1 MSAIAAFALAS
12 LIGAPTPTSATPT
25 PDPRMAELVKK
36 LGDKSYRVREQAAR
50 ELVRGGSGS
59 VVALTAGIKDLDPE
73 VSERCRQLLPQAAA
87 IERNEKLA
95 LLLKDPSA
103 PPPKGLAGLE
113 RFLKIAG
120 DDKASRELYA
130 ELLGVHHLTL
140 EAAEKDPR
148 KAAEYFQQFCDE
160 AYNKWQV
167 SIRTGRYSYDNLLS
181 GKSDV
186 AYFLFV
192 SADTQ
197 VRKYENGMGRS
208 SIFFNGNAIPNSIG
222 EKGSPA
228 VRKLFLDWLEHE
240 PQTYLQAQG
249 FSLAARA
256 GVKEALPVAL
266 KLLEKKR
273 EDRHGLAQV
282 MLSLTKLGTKEHIKV
297 VEKFLD
303 DKSEVGQINFGNGAP
318 HTIQMRD
325 VALGT
330 VIQLAGQKTA
340 DYGFDNRFGGGGNQ
354 LYYYY
359 YGFVDDK
366 NREDA
371 HAKWKKWA
379 AENLNKDP
387 AAKAA
392 DPKAPDPKTPEA
404 KTPPKPPE
412 KK

>member
-1 MSAIAAFALAS
+1 
-12 LIGAPTPTSATPT
+12 
-25 PDPRMAELVKK
+25 
-36 LGDKSYRVREQAAR
+36 
-50 ELVRGGSGS
+50 
-59 VVALTAGIKDLDPE
+59 
-73 VSERCRQLLPQAAA
+73 AAA

-95 LLLKDPSA
+95 LLVKDPSA

-113 RFLKIAG
+113 RFLKITG
-120 DDKASRELYA
+120 DDKAARELYA
-130 ELLGVHHLTL
+130 ELMGIHHLTL

-148 KAAEYFQQFCDE
+148 KAAEYFQQFCNE
-160 AYNKWQV
+160 TYNKWEMT
-167 SIRTGRYSYDNLLS
+167 IRTGRYSTDNLLS
-181 GKSDV
+181 GKADI

-192 SADTQ
+192 SADTRLRQ
-197 VRKYENGMGRS
+197 NDLGMGRS
-208 SIFFNGNAIPNSIG
+208 GIFFNGNSIPNAIG
-222 EKGSPA
+222 DKGSPA
-228 VRKLFLDWLEHE
+228 MRKLFLDWLENE
-240 PQTYLQAQG
+240 PQTYLQSQG

-266 KLLEKKR
+266 RLLDKKSQ
-273 EDRHGLAQV
+273 DRYGLAQV
-282 MLSLTKLGTKEHIKV
+282 LLSLTKLGTKEHIKV

-303 DKSEVGQINFGNGAP
+303 DKTEVGRINFGNGGP

-330 VIQLAGQKTA
+330 AIQLAGQKTS
-340 DYGFDNRFGGGGNQ
+340 DYGFDSRFGGGGNQ

-366 NREDA
+366 SREDA

-387 AAKAA
+387 AAKTPDAKTP
-392 DPKAPDPKTPEA
+392 PKASEKD
-404 KTPPKPPE
+404 PPKPPE